1 MDEGI
6 LKEIFLDLEEWWY
19 LVPDQSIFNSG
30 GNTTGDLLNL
40 AARHKNG
47 KWIIVYLASKD
58 TCSIDLSKITTG
70 DNVDASW
77 IDPQTGKSIM
87 AGSFPNEGV
96 VSFNAPDE
104 LIDALL
110 LLKSESE

>member
-1 MDEGI
+1 MGI

-19 LVPDQSIFNSG
+19 LVPDQSIFSSG
-30 GNTTGDLLNL
+30 GKTTGDLLNL
-40 AARHKNG
+40 AARHKDG

-58 TCSIDLSKITTG
+58 TCSIDLSKMVIG
-70 DNVDASW
+70 SKVNASW
-77 IDPQTGKSIM
+77 IDPQTGKSVM
-87 AGSFPNEGV
+87 AGSYPNEGV
-96 VSFNAPDE
+96 VSFITPDE